1 MPKCFAT
8 SFGGNGECHCWHV
21 SALANRVDTL
31 EAARRQDP
39 DVERRAPLIPERHA
53 TSEPA
58 ERPRDD
64 ARTADL
70 EAPLKVRP
78 LDVFAGDRM
87 DRQIFDDKMATQSE
101 MRWDGGKGGPAWKS
115 RVQSYF
121 WSKVPA
127 LLEILKWAEK
137 HDKTDVTED
146 AFNNV
151 VNHFIEPFKQQA
163 LNASLWGF
171 LSSCLTGSAETIFRS
186 AEDLNGLDAWRRV
199 VRIIDSGLPLRLEEL
214 RGEVRMLHTRPM
226 KDLEQVAAG
235 IAEFEAKIKEYNQ
248 AGGVGFNGDHEMKS
262 DLLAILPAK
271 LREDHFLTATGGES
285 YLEFRNL
292 VLTQTSRILFNRRRG
307 AGGGV
312 HGVELGPPNDPK
324 SEADGGDTG
333 ALEDLANLAQNGS
346 REELLASVQRFQRR
360 TGGRPP
366 PRAQPKRTARAAP
379 DGARAPRK
387 CPNCCQEH
395 PETRCPHPAIAAAD
409 RPCWTCGKK
418 GHTSR
423 DCPQKKSENQ
433 RPQSGS
439 VKALEDAPR
448 DARMPFFGNRENYL
462 IDDEETSGF
471 IPVRSR
477 PAPRQAVLGDF
488 IKPKPVTVRNS
499 FAVLEDEHG
508 ADQTITR
515 NNSVHAP
522 DASAPLQRIRAGE
535 VQKC

>member
-1 MPKCFAT
+1 M
-8 SFGGNGECHCWHV
+8 
-21 SALANRVDTL
+21 
-31 EAARRQDP
+31 
-39 DVERRAPLIPERHA
+39 
-53 TSEPA
+53 
-58 ERPRDD
+58 
-64 ARTADL
+64 
-70 EAPLKVRP
+70 
-78 LDVFAGDRM
+78 
-87 DRQIFDDKMATQSE
+87 
-101 MRWDGGKGGPAWKS
+101 
-115 RVQSYF
+115 
-121 WSKVPA
+121 
-127 LLEILKWAEK
+127 
-137 HDKTDVTED
+137 
-146 AFNNV
+146 
-151 VNHFIEPFKQQA
+151 
-163 LNASLWGF
+163 
-171 LSSCLTGSAETIFRS
+171 
-186 AEDLNGLDAWRRV
+186 
-199 VRIIDSGLPLRLEEL
+199 RIIDSGLPLRLEEL
-214 RGEVRMLHTRPM
+214 RGEVRMLHTRLM

-271 LREDHFLTATGGES
+271 LREDHLLSATGGES
-285 YLEFRNL
+285 YLAFRKL
-292 VLTQTSRILFNRRRG
+292 VLTHTSRIFFNRRRG

-312 HGVELGPPNDPK
+312 HGVELGPPAESR
-324 SEADGGDTG
+324 SETDGADGS
-333 ALEDLANLAQNGS
+333 AFEDLASLAQNGS
-346 REELLASVQRFQRR
+346 REELLAAVQRFQRR

-379 DGARAPRK
+379 DGARALRK
-387 CPNCCQEH
+387 CFNCCQEH
-395 PETRCPHPAIAAAD
+395 SETRCPHPAIAAAD

-499 FAVLEDEHG
+499 FAVLEGEHG

-515 NNSVHAP
+515 SKPRHTHI
-522 DASAPLQRIRAGE
+522 APLLQLSE
-535 VQKC
+535 SMLE